1 MQYCKV
7 IMCSYVIS
15 GFRNWLVAGIRTEK
29 QYMYRSRVPAS
40 REMSGGGG
48 WWIFFVL
55 STIKQWLMM
64 VCLDNGAVI

>member
-40 REMSGGGG
+40 REMSGGGVG
-48 WWIFFVL
+48 GYFL
-55 STIKQWLMM
+55 S
-64 VCLDNGAVI
+64 CLQLNNG